1 MPTLI
6 DKVLRRLRH
15 RMYVGREPA
24 TVFGRIYADNAWQGS
39 ELVSGRGSDLD
50 QTASLRANLPAAL
63 SSLSI
68 GTLLD
73 VPCGDFNWM
82 RHVVESFPSLTY
94 LGGDI
99 VPDLVARNQS
109 LHATDRV
116 AFDVLDLATST
127 LPPADMLFCRD
138 CLVHLSFDVIGSVIE
153 NIRRSP
159 MKYVALT
166 TFTGRTENIA
176 ICTGEWRPLNL
187 ELAPFCFPKPLAL
200 LNEGCTEENGTLA
213 DKCIGI
219 WSIEDIRS
227 LA

>member
-1 MPTLI
+1 MPALI

-24 TVFGRIYADNAWQGS
+24 KVFGRIYADNAWQGS
-39 ELVSGRGSDLD
+39 ESVSGRGSDLD
-50 QTASLRANLPAAL
+50 QTASLRANLPTVL
-63 SSLSI
+63 GSLSI

-82 RHVVESFPSLTY
+82 RHVVESLPSLTY

-99 VPDLVARNQS
+99 VPNLVARNRS
-109 LHATDRV
+109 LHATDRI

-127 LPPADMLFCRD
+127 LPSADMLFCRD
-138 CLVHLSFDVIGSVIE
+138 CLVHLSFDVIGNVIE

-159 MKYVALT
+159 IKYIALT
-166 TFTGRTENIA
+166 TFTGRTTNVA
-176 ICTGEWRPLNL
+176 IRTGEWRPLNL
-187 ELAPFCFPKPLAL
+187 EVAPFCFPKPLAL

-219 WSIEDIRS
+219 WAIDDVRS